1 MALVGI
7 RKTHAVLPPVIG
19 GGLRENIMDSPLN
32 PYIADLA
39 QKNAALY
46 QKLETYEQLL
56 ETHGGTI
63 S

>member
-1 MALVGI
+1 MEEA
-7 RKTHAVLPPVIG
+7 
-19 GGLRENIMDSPLN
+19 LRENIMDSPLN

>member
-19 GGLRENIMDSPLN
+19 GGPARKYYGLP
-32 PYIADLA
+32 A
-39 QKNAALY
+39 QSVHCGSGAKNAALY